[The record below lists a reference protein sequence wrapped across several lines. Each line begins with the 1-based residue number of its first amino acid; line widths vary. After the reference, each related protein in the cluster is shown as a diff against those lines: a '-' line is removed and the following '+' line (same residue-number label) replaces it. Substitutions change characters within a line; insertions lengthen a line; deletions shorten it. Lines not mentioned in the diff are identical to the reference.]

1 MDYVKE
7 EDQSLIH
14 EQWKRLVENAR
25 AINIEFRFKTSWQ
38 DRNGN
43 KGDTWVLFSAFP
55 EKYEDGML
63 KSVFGSITNISSQKW
78 AEGFQKRKMEEAVE
92 LKRQQENF
100 IDITSHE
107 MRNPL
112 SAILQCADE
121 ISTILS
127 DFRTSGSREIP
138 SRLITD
144 SIDAAQTIALCA
156 QHQKRIVDDVLT
168 LSKLDSAMLMVG

>member
-1 MDYVKE
+1 M
-7 EDQSLIH
+7 
-14 EQWKRLVENAR
+14 
-25 AINIEFRFKTSWQ
+25 
-38 DRNGN
+38 
-43 KGDTWVLFSAFP
+43 
-55 EKYEDGML
+55 
-63 KSVFGSITNISSQKW
+63 
-78 AEGFQKRKMEEAVE
+78 E

-127 DFRTSGSREIP
+127 DFRTSGLREIP
-138 SRLITD
+138 PRLLTD

-168 LSKLDSAMLMVG
+168 LSKLDSAMLMVRLTGISRNAR

>member
-1 MDYVKE
+1 M
-7 EDQSLIH
+7 
-14 EQWKRLVENAR
+14 
-25 AINIEFRFKTSWQ
+25 
-38 DRNGN
+38 
-43 KGDTWVLFSAFP
+43 
-55 EKYEDGML
+55 
-63 KSVFGSITNISSQKW
+63 
-78 AEGFQKRKMEEAVE
+78 E

-121 ISTILS
+121 ISTLLG
-127 DFRTSGSREIP
+127 DFRSSGSESIDAG
-138 SRLITD
+138 IVAD

-168 LSKLDSAMLMVG
+168 LSKLDSAMLMVWSPFLFRVHLLIPFVGNTSRCATPAGRAARFEDVRRRGANSRHPDGVRSDRFLQKTERGLGEN